1 MSVPSV
7 DVIPVYAPKR
17 QVHEV
22 HMVDQPFRR
31 FTLTETSTS
40 AYIHTYMYMYTY
52 RHTVH
57 VHCRGFY
64 TTLTLIS
71 ADIQRLLREG
81 AT

>member
-1 MSVPSV
+1 MNPDVHIYACCLQANMSVPSV

-40 AYIHTYMYMYTY
+40 AYIHTCTCIHIGTQYMYT
-52 RHTVH
+52 V
-57 VHCRGFY
+57 VG
-64 TTLTLIS
+64 S
-71 ADIQRLLREG
+71 IQP
-81 AT
+81 